1 MEHTILSDIACLF
14 RIINHLRD
22 VSKYTS
28 DMPESQLAIA
38 ALSNEVCYRGAV
50 IMI

>member
-14 RIINHLRD
+14 RIVNHLRD

-28 DMPESQLAIA
+28 DMPESLLDIA
-38 ALSNEVCYRGAV
+38 AVSNGVCYK
-50 IMI
+50 